1 MNSRTQD
8 IHRILSREGG
18 KKELKTW
25 VSMLRKYTEL
35 HGPQSGQKD
44 MTIVVTMTIMILILG
59 IVVIP

>member
-1 MNSRTQD
+1 
-8 IHRILSREGG
+8 
-18 KKELKTW
+18 
-25 VSMLRKYTEL
+25 MLRKYTEL